1 MRRRRWIWPV
11 AAAVAASLAVVAA
24 LGPLERDR
32 RVEGGAEGAL
42 LADRWRVRLTS
53 PQVAEQMA
61 AREYAASLRDHA
73 ADGVLDSDPYL
84 TELVGSVVEPLIIA
98 ARDLY
103 PQSHGW
109 AWEWHLA
116 DTGEVNAWC
125 LPGGRIMV
133 LSGLLAD
140 DVLGDDRDRVATVLA
155 HEVAHALLQH
165 SREGMGRAW
174 TAQGLAWI
182 VAKSL
187 KIGALREDQM
197 VRGLRAALLDPHTR
211 TRETEADV
219 LGLELMARAGFAP
232 SKAVETWE
240 RMAAQSHPDLRAEPM
255 QRALAFLTDHPSDLE
270 RLERMR
276 GLQPKAQPLAE
287 AARQWEWLTQGVDD
301 TQSEALSRAANA
313 FGLDRLNLVNDR
325 ALVAK
330 VAAAERISAKQAAA
344 EIERAMWETALDQG
358 GALQMALSAMVRAAD
373 GWERLSRIEQAWGK
387 LRQPKPLLLA
397 PDQIRRLSLPDDDR
411 AAARR
416 AVDRLNAYLA
426 SPRTQRRLWRDAA
439 DELGKTLPKG
449 RQAILDA
456 MGGRA

>member
-1 MRRRRWIWPV
+1 MRRRRWVWPV
-11 AAAVAASLAVVAA
+11 VAAVAVALAVVAA
-24 LGPLERDR
+24 LRPLERDR
-32 RVEGGAEGAL
+32 RAGDGAQGAL
-42 LADRWRVRLTS
+42 LADGWRLRLAS
-53 PQVAEQMA
+53 PQVAEQLA
-61 AREYAASLRDHA
+61 AREYAASLRAHDR
-73 ADGVLDSDPYL
+73 DGVLDSDPYL
-84 TELVGSVVEPLIIA
+84 TEVLGSVVEPLVIA

-103 PQSHGW
+103 PQTRDW

-140 DVLGDDRDRVATVLA
+140 DVLGDDRDRLATVLA

-182 VAKSL
+182 MAKSL
-187 KIGALREDQM
+187 KIGAVREDRM
-197 VRGLRAALLDPHTR
+197 VRGLRAALLDPHSR
-211 TRETEADV
+211 ARETEADT
-219 LGLELMARAGFAP
+219 LGLELMARAGFTP

-240 RMAAQSHPDLRAEPM
+240 RMAAQSDPALRAAPM

-276 GLQPKAQPLAE
+276 SLQPKAQPLAE
-287 AARQWEWLTQGVDD
+287 AARQWEWLIQGVDD
-301 TQSEALSRAANA
+301 AQSEALSRAANA
-313 FGLDRLNLVNDR
+313 FGLDRVNLVNDR

-330 VAAAERISAKQAAA
+330 VAAAERLTAKQAAA

-358 GALQMALSAMVRAAD
+358 GALQMALSAMVRTAD
-373 GWERLSRIEQAWGK
+373 GWERLERIETAWAT

-397 PDQIRRLSLPDDDR
+397 PEQVRKLPLSDDDR
-411 AAARR
+411 AVTRR
-416 AVDRLNAYLA
+416 TVERLNAYLA
-426 SPRTQRRLWRDAA
+426 SPRTQRRLWLDAA
-439 DELGKTLPKG
+439 AELGKTRPKG
-449 RQAILDA
+449 RKAILDA
-456 MGGRA
+456 LGVPA